1 MCVCVWHCMC
11 VWQHVVECVCG
22 CVWSVCQQ
30 LCCPLAP
37 FASDSF
43 IHCTARRPLSPVSLS
58 NLPPSRPAWTVCQGC
73 RSAQTALAWPCITV
87 AANQFESSG
96 AHVKKAPKSALQIL
110 FSLRKLRLLLPLT
123 AAPSVKR
130 VKITTNLFGYA
141 ANCYSTPSIRSSS
154 TSSST
159 SSSFCSFS
167 SSKIVDCN
175 KTNCILRRLLSLSP
189 NFFALTPIARRR
201 PVRVCF

>member
-58 NLPPSRPAWTVCQGC
+58 NLAPSRPAWTVCQGC

-96 AHVKKAPKSALQIL
+96 AHVKKSPEKRTTNFIFVAKT
-110 FSLRKLRLLLPLT
+110 PLT
-123 AAPSVKR
+123 AAPYCSPFTEEDKNNNQFIWLCC
-130 VKITTNLFGYA
+130 KLLLDSFH
-141 ANCYSTPSIRSSS
+141 SIIINIIINI
-154 TSSST
+154 
-159 SSSFCSFS
+159 F
-167 SSKIVDCN
+167 I
-175 KTNCILRRLLSLSP
+175 ILLVLIIKNR
-189 NFFALTPIARRR
+189 
-201 PVRVCF
+201 

>member
-1 MCVCVWHCMC
+1 MQQSIRAKPSQAELRENANAALLLTCHVCVCVWHCMC

-58 NLPPSRPAWTVCQGC
+58 NLAPSRLAWTVCQGC

-96 AHVKKAPKSALQIL
+96 AHVKKKPRKAHYKFYFRCENSAYCCPLLQ
-110 FSLRKLRLLLPLT
+110 PLH
-123 AAPSVKR
+123 
-130 VKITTNLFGYA
+130 
-141 ANCYSTPSIRSSS
+141 
-154 TSSST
+154 
-159 SSSFCSFS
+159 
-167 SSKIVDCN
+167 
-175 KTNCILRRLLSLSP
+175 
-189 NFFALTPIARRR
+189 
-201 PVRVCF
+201 

>member
-1 MCVCVWHCMC
+1 MQQSIRAKPSQAELRETANAALLLASHVCVCGTVY
-11 VWQHVVECVCG
+11 VWQHVVVSVCVWLWL

-30 LCCPLAP
+30 LCCPLAS

-43 IHCTARRPLSPVSLS
+43 IHCTLPVGH
-58 NLPPSRPAWTVCQGC
+58 SRPSGCPTWPRPFPVPSSLDCLSGRC

-96 AHVKKAPKSALQIL
+96 AHVKKKKESPKKRTTNFIFVA
-110 FSLRKLRLLLPLT
+110 KTPLT
-123 AAPSVKR
+123 AAPSLKR

-159 SSSFCSFS
+159 SSSFF
-167 SSKIVDCN
+167 
-175 KTNCILRRLLSLSP
+175 LLVLIIK
-189 NFFALTPIARRR
+189 NR
-201 PVRVCF
+201 